1 MTNSHIR
8 DAVLSMDETAL
19 DPDKLMQLIKIAPTQ
34 DENDLVSS
42 YTGDVN
48 ALGNT
53 EKFFRCVASIPRFG
67 RRLEFMLFRLQFKGL
82 YKGFKENIDAV
93 AGAISQIKGSKNLK
107 RLLTVTLAYGNYMN
121 GSTPKGGAWGYKLS
135 ALALLGSSKTSD
147 NQSSLLHYIAD
158 WMNKHSP
165 QTRAFMEEVKDVHE
179 ACRVESL
186 FLQGEV
192 GKVVGIVQ
200 RIDVELQRSEESII
214 DRFVPVMREF
224 YKMASK
230 KITKINQKLDQ
241 TFAEYA
247 SLLKWFAIEK
257 DEKVQWEDF
266 FLIFDKFV
274 KSYEVA
280 EKQLEEL
287 KEKRAKAEKMQAY
300 KEKMDKEK
308 EEKKKAKGQKGDVG
322 EPGKKK
328 KKRKKKALV
337 DRLYVA
343 LRERRDSDFI
353 RKEMKGQLDK
363 GKKIKKVR
371 KKTADGAP
379 EGSGPPTGGRPRA
392 PSHKGMFGKKKS
404 GSKKSGTNKGK
415 SEADLVA
422 NIQSKMDDYH

>member
-1 MTNSHIR
+1 VNKVT
-8 DAVLSMDETAL
+8 
-19 DPDKLMQLIKIAPTQ
+19 PPTR
-34 DENDLVSS
+34 
-42 YTGDVN
+42 G
-48 ALGNT
+48 
-53 EKFFRCVASIPRFG
+53 
-67 RRLEFMLFRLQFKGL
+67 
-82 YKGFKENIDAV
+82 
-93 AGAISQIKGSKNLK
+93 
-107 RLLTVTLAYGNYMN
+107 
-121 GSTPKGGAWGYKLS
+121 
-135 ALALLGSSKTSD
+135 
-147 NQSSLLHYIAD
+147 
-158 WMNKHSP
+158 
-165 QTRAFMEEVKDVHE
+165 FMEDIKDVHE

-224 YKMASK
+224 YKTAHK

-241 TFAEYA
+241 TFQEYA
-247 SLLKWFAIEK
+247 ALLKWFAIEK
-257 DEKVQWEDF
+257 DEKIQWEDF

-274 KSYEVA
+274 KSYESA

-287 KEKRAKAEKMQAY
+287 KEKRAKAEKMLAY

-308 EEKKKAKGQKGDVG
+308 EEKKKAKGQTVG
-322 EPGKKK
+322 GADGGKKK

-371 KKTADGAP
+371 KKVTAEGAT
-379 EGSGPPTGGRPRA
+379 EGGPPGGRPRA
-392 PSHKGMFGKKKS
+392 PSTKGMFGKKKS

-415 SEADLVA
+415 SETDLIA

>member
-1 MTNSHIR
+1 M
-8 DAVLSMDETAL
+8 
-19 DPDKLMQLIKIAPTQ
+19 
-34 DENDLVSS
+34 
-42 YTGDVN
+42 
-48 ALGNT
+48 
-53 EKFFRCVASIPRFG
+53 
-67 RRLEFMLFRLQFKGL
+67 
-82 YKGFKENIDAV
+82 
-93 AGAISQIKGSKNLK
+93 
-107 RLLTVTLAYGNYMN
+107 
-121 GSTPKGGAWGYKLS
+121 
-135 ALALLGSSKTSD
+135 
-147 NQSSLLHYIAD
+147 
-158 WMNKHSP
+158 
-165 QTRAFMEEVKDVHE
+165 
-179 ACRVESL
+179 
-186 FLQGEV
+186 
-192 GKVVGIVQ
+192 
-200 RIDVELQRSEESII
+200 
-214 DRFVPVMREF
+214 
-224 YKMASK
+224 
-230 KITKINQKLDQ
+230 
-241 TFAEYA
+241 
-247 SLLKWFAIEK
+247 
-257 DEKVQWEDF
+257 
-266 FLIFDKFV
+266 FDKFV
-274 KSYEVA
+274 KAYEVA

-371 KKTADGAP
+371 KKTADGVA